1 MKLNAHPYICGV
13 VMGRVSPNRKTAEAL
28 RRTLQQLEADPA
40 VDRQDPAFISLKC
53 ALLARILEL
62 ENNKAHAEAVIHL
75 VESPEAEGI
84 EAETSG
90 KKGEDSAI
98 A

>member
-1 MKLNAHPYICGV
+1 MKSSVILFIHGV

-28 RRTLQQLEADPA
+28 RRTIQQLEADP
-40 VDRQDPAFISLKC
+40 VIDTRDPAFISLKC
-53 ALLARILEL
+53 ALLTRILEL
-62 ENNKAHAEAVIHL
+62 EDKKAHVEAVIHL
-75 VESPEAEGI
+75 VESPGAEAV

-90 KKGEDSAI
+90 KKGEDSAT

>member
-1 MKLNAHPYICGV
+1 
-13 VMGRVSPNRKTAEAL
+13 
-28 RRTLQQLEADPA
+28 
-40 VDRQDPAFISLKC
+40 
-53 ALLARILEL
+53 LLARILEL

>member
-1 MKLNAHPYICGV
+1 
-13 VMGRVSPNRKTAEAL
+13 MGRVYPNRKTADAL

-53 ALLARILEL
+53 ALLTRILEL
-62 ENNKAHAEAVIHL
+62 EDKKAHVEAVIHL
-75 VESPEAEGI
+75 VESPGAEAV